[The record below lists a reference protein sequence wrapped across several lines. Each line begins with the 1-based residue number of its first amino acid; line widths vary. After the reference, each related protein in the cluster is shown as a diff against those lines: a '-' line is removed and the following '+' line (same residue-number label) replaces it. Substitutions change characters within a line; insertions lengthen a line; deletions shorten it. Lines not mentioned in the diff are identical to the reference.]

1 MQALIVHD
9 ELGELDRIGRALS
22 RRGFMVITCTNQDE
36 AVSLVRRSV
45 TDLVILKD
53 KIETRYTSA
62 VALAAEYNNPQ
73 AVTFLLTERSRVQ
86 SFELFELVPSL
97 HAVLSARPDA
107 QLVAALGLQAV
118 ENPTKST
125 LVLSPHTLWF
135 ECLRDPIS
143 S

>member
-1 MQALIVHD
+1 
-9 ELGELDRIGRALS
+9 
-22 RRGFMVITCTNQDE
+22 MVITCTNQDE

-97 HAVLSARPDA
+97 HAVLSARP
-107 QLVAALGLQAV
+107 
-118 ENPTKST
+118 N
-125 LVLSPHTLWF
+125 F
-135 ECLRDPIS
+135 ILRRTPPSSRSGSACIDNVGIS
-143 S
+143 HLKTRIA